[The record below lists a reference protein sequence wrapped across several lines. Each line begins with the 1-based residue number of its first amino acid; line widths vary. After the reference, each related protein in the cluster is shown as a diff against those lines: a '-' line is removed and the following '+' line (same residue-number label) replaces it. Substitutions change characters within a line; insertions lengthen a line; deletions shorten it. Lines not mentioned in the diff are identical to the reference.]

1 MSTDMISHRPAAR
14 DDGHDPEYAPQ
25 PPHDN
30 DAEQVVLGGL
40 METRSATVISEVTGL
55 ISSADFYRP
64 AHAAIF
70 DVVLDLFNE
79 GKPYDVLVVE
89 KELANRGQL
98 SRVGGAPYLHTL
110 VAVLYVSDDVVHHAE
125 KVRDKATF
133 RRAYEAGTRMTQA
146 ALAANESGG
155 DPAELLTRAQ
165 SFLDQVSEG
174 RRDGGQARIGDL
186 RAAFSSHLDDV
197 QSGRIK
203 PGLST
208 GYVDLDAVTNG
219 LHPGHLII
227 VAARPGIG
235 KTSLARDLSRAAA
248 IHQGVPTAF
257 FSLEMSCTELVQ
269 GIVAAETPLRIG
281 DMREPG
287 SLAPAD
293 WDRMNQAWDDR
304 ISGAPL
310 MIDDTPNMTVTDIRA
325 KARMLHAKP
334 EGLGLIV
341 VDYLQLLT
349 AGGRAESRQ
358 VEVSEMSRSLKLL
371 AKELEV
377 PIVALSQLNRGPEQ
391 RQDKRPLLSDL
402 RESGSLEQDADMVIL
417 LSRPDAHDRDDPR
430 AGEAD
435 FIVAKNRFGPTTT
448 VTVAHQLHYGRFTDL
463 ARF

>member
-1 MSTDMISHRPAAR
+1 MSTDMISYSPA
-14 DDGHDPEYAPQ
+14 DDDYASQ
-25 PPHDN
+25 PPHN
-30 DAEQVVLGGL
+30 NSAEQVVLGGL
-40 METRSATVISEVTGL
+40 METRNAAVISEVTGL

-70 DVVLDLFNE
+70 DAILDLFND
-79 GKPYDVLVVE
+79 GKPHDAMVVAD
-89 KELANRGQL
+89 ELSNRGEL
-98 SRVGGAPYLHTL
+98 SRVGGALYLHSL
-110 VAVLYVSDDVVHHAE
+110 VAVLHTSDAVAHHAE
-125 KVRDKATF
+125 KVRDKATL
-133 RRAYEAGTRMTQA
+133 RRAYEAGTRTAQA
-146 ALAANESGG
+146 ALEANKSGG

-165 SFLDQVSEG
+165 SFLDQVSDG
-174 RRDGGQARIGDL
+174 HQNGGQALIGDL
-186 RAAFSSHLDDV
+186 RADFCSYLDDV
-197 QSGRIK
+197 QSGRVK

-235 KTSLARDLSRAAA
+235 KTSLAKDLSRAAA
-248 IHQGVPTAF
+248 IKQGVPTAF
-257 FSLEMSCTELVQ
+257 FSLEMSRTELVQ
-269 GIVAAETPLRIG
+269 GIVAAETPLRIS

-287 SLAPAD
+287 SLTPAD
-293 WDRMNQAWDDR
+293 WDRMNKAWDKR

-310 MIDDTPNMTVTDIRA
+310 TIDDTPNMTVTDIRA

-377 PIVALSQLNRGPEQ
+377 PVVALSQLNRGPEQ

-435 FIVAKNRFGPTTT
+435 FIVAKNRFGPTAT
-448 VTVAHQLHYGRFTDL
+448 VTVAHQLHYGRFVDL
-463 ARF
+463 SRL

>member
-1 MSTDMISHRPAAR
+1 MSTDMISYSPV
-14 DDGHDPEYAPQ
+14 DHDHMPQ
-25 PPHDN
+25 PPHN
-30 DAEQVVLGGL
+30 NQAEQVVLGGL
-40 METRSATVISEVTGL
+40 MENGNANLISQVTGL
-55 ISSADFYRP
+55 ISSKDFYRP

-70 DVVLDLFNE
+70 ECVLDLFNA
-79 GKPYDVLVVE
+79 GKPYDAIVVE
-89 KELANRGQL
+89 TELANRGEL

-110 VAVLYVSDDVVHHAE
+110 VAVLHISDVVVHHAE
-125 KVRDKATF
+125 EIRAKAVL
-133 RRAYEAGTRMTQA
+133 RRTYEAGVRMTQA
-146 ALAANESGG
+146 VLDADRAGS
-155 DPAELLTRAQ
+155 DPVEVLTRAQ
-165 SFLDQVSEG
+165 SYLDQVNDG
-174 RRDGGQARIGDL
+174 RQDGSQVRIGDL

-197 QSGRIK
+197 QAGRIQ

-208 GYVDLDAVTNG
+208 GFADLDAVTNG
-219 LHPGHLII
+219 LHAGHLII

-235 KTSLARDLSRAAA
+235 KSSLAKDLARAAA
-248 IHQGVPTAF
+248 IRHGVPTAF
-257 FSLEMSCTELVQ
+257 FSLEMSRTELVQ
-269 GIVAAETPLRIG
+269 GIVAAETPLRIS

-287 SLAPAD
+287 SLTPAD
-293 WDRMNQAWDDR
+293 WDRMNKAWDER
-304 ISGAPL
+304 ISKAPL
-310 MIDDTPNMTVTDIRA
+310 TIDDTPNMTVTDIRA

-334 EGLGLIV
+334 EGLGLII

-391 RQDKRPLLSDL
+391 RQDKRPMLSDL

-435 FIVAKNRFGPTTT
+435 FILAKNRFGPTTT
-448 VTVAHQLHYGRFTDL
+448 IVVAHQLHYGRFTSL
-463 ARF
+463 SRA